1 MRDAITS
8 QLIGHYFPGFPFMIF
23 QQALEKTL
31 CCLAITPPLK
41 KHVNHLT
48 ILIDCTP
55 KVVLLALDLHKYFI
69 DEEGIAVTTMPML
82 KSSGK
87 LGSKLDAPQAN
98 RLIADS
104 NPALGQ

>member
-1 MRDAITS
+1 MCDTITS
-8 QLIGHYFPGFPFMIF
+8 QLIGHNFSGLPLVIL

-31 CCLAITPPLK
+31 CSLAITPLLK

-55 KVVLLALDLHKYFI
+55 KIVLLALDLHKYFI

-104 NPALGQ
+104 NTALGQ